1 MLPPPATTRHH
12 RHIRFNST
20 SRRNEILDMLRRQSR
35 VTNLAVF
42 ILIGISSISILFNLR
57 YWMYNPNY
65 LLNFDQHETLTAQR
79 PLDRKFLT
87 HLIVVPCHS
96 IWVGSV
102 SWSEDK
108 DWLLES
114 YQRGSSRVK
123 AFYEHIARGCAFI
136 NCGEKRF
143 PHDEKELNLRKTTNG
158 LS

>member
-1 MLPPPATTRHH
+1 MLPSPAITRHQ

-42 ILIGISSISILFNLR
+42 VLIGISSISILFNLR
-57 YWMYNPNY
+57 YWMHTSNY
-65 LLNFDQHETLTAQR
+65 LLNLDQHETFELTTVER
-79 PLDRKFLT
+79 PPERKFLT

-102 SWSEDK
+102 SWSEEK

-136 NCGEKRF
+136 NCGEKDF
-143 PHDEKELNLRKTTNG
+143 LMMRK
-158 LS
+158 S